1 VASGL
6 VSRVFTPDDLE
17 PAVAGLLKRLS
28 SFDPID
34 IAAVKRFQLTGPSL
48 PPDTMSD
55 LAGYT
60 LATVRSRR

>member
-1 VASGL
+1 
-6 VSRVFTPDDLE
+6 
-17 PAVAGLLKRLS
+17 LLKRLS

-48 PPDTMSD
+48 HPDIMSD

-60 LATVRSRR
+60 LATVRSRG